1 MVYFCYYDL
10 WARLQVFDQM
20 ISPGDVQAD
29 NAHKRGQVNMLE
41 SLPNPFSEQQLENLR
56 ISLGKSKDGTKHQIS
71 VWVNRNFVAYSNQT
85 GLYSKTEEYLKGK
98 S

>member
-1 MVYFCYYDL
+1 
-10 WARLQVFDQM
+10 M
-20 ISPGDVQAD
+20 ISPSEAQQEDAR
-29 NAHKRGQVNMLE
+29 KRGQVNMLE

-56 ISLGKSKDGTKHQIS
+56 ISLGKSKDGTKHQIA
-71 VWVNRNFVAYSNQT
+71 VWTNRNFVAYSNQT